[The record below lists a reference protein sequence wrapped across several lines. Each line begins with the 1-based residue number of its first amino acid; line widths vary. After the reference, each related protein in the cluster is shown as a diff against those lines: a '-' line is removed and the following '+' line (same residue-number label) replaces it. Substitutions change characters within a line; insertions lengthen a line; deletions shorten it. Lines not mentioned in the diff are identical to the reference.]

1 MEEQVQQRVE
11 RARELLKTVRHAAMA
26 TVNEDGSPHNTPYH
40 FMYSP
45 DLQYLYWASS
55 PESVHSQNVAR
66 SGQIFVVLFDS
77 MNQGGGLYIRADNA
91 HIAQDEELET
101 VLEMYNAKRLAAGK
115 EPLQVSDYSGDS
127 PQRMYAATTQQFW
140 VNGSVHKSNGQVLRD
155 SRHEISRE
163 DLLGHD

>member
-1 MEEQVQQRVE
+1 MEEQVQQRIG

-40 FMYSP
+40 FMCSP
-45 DLQYLYWASS
+45 DLQYLYWVSS

-163 DLLGHD
+163 DLLR